1 MFGFSV
7 VISLK
12 TKKRKELMGVIIVC
26 LVVVIGSNMLNN
38 VIADRKK
45 RSGLDSCRINENT
58 FFEQEPYRTAD
69 YEDILEYSDTVYFEE
84 VGKCYT
90 VHHTV
95 DLIFNDNLE
104 MQSYRNIINIQITFG
119 HASVIENESFVT
131 ISDDIIEVNAK
142 YTIAEMVGEKNRKT
156 KKVNHVYKFSKDEFM
171 FLSKT

>member
-1 MFGFSV
+1 MAT
-7 VISLK
+7 LK
-12 TKKRKELMGVIIVC
+12 TRIQNKHDVEENWNKATGFTPMEGELIIYDADSTHSYKRLK
-26 LVVVIGSNMLNN
+26 IGDGITN
-38 VIADRKK
+38 VIN
-45 RSGLDSCRINENT
+45 LP
-58 FFEQEPYRTAD
+58 F
-69 YEDILEYSDTVYFEE
+69 
-84 VGKCYT
+84 
-90 VHHTV
+90 
-95 DLIFNDNLE
+95 FNDNLE